1 MSLHQHADHF
11 PEPEEFGDSLA
22 ISDYLTLFTDTF
34 SDPVESQP
42 VDQGE
47 YVWTVREWTTE
58 DAIEHLFP
66 SLEERTFN
74 ELADKL
80 NSECSSWVMT
90 EDLGS

>member
-1 MSLHQHADHF
+1 MSLQQHADHF

-47 YVWTVREWTTE
+47 YVWTVTEWTTE

-66 SLEERTFN
+66 SLEARTFN
-74 ELADKL
+74 ELANKL
-80 NSECSSWVMT
+80 NYESYSWVMNK
-90 EDLGS
+90 DLES